1 MKITHSRTG
10 NEVDLPKYFKSGRAS
25 FMLTDNDR
33 FVKVMEDRWEFGF
46 NYIRAEHI
54 RFIEHEDIDS
64 IEHISEVEFKNA
76 FIRVSLAIEETL
88 NN

>member
-1 MKITHSRTG
+1 MKVTHSRTG
-10 NEVDLPKYFKSGRAS
+10 KEVDLPKYFKSGRCS

-33 FVKVMEDRWEFGF
+33 FVKVMEDSWEFGF

-64 IEHISEVEFKNA
+64 IEHISENEFKNS
-76 FIRVSLAIEETL
+76 FIRVSLEIEKL
-88 NN
+88 MN